1 MLSETKTSRLFIF
14 YCLHVICRYMESWS
28 PSRRVGF
35 QNFSFL
41 KSNDVLDA
49 VLGTDPGEQRCFKFL
64 IRQFVSLNKTKIIC
78 SMTDRKLSLPVVSVV
93 WRSHQWL
100 VATQTFQTYFRCSRQ
115 YNHRCKYTWFKWK
128 RLVKSYLMDQQI
140 YLYRSVTK
148 VILWNNKF
156 ICINRWQVCVFSK
169 FRWERDPW
177 SGWFYLE

>member
-1 MLSETKTSRLFIF
+1 MEGIPKIGMFTLRDVPIIPYMLNLVGGLSSLRPCDQGTSASSSSSKVQSLVHTNRIPLFYKKILARIMLSETKTSRLFIL

-93 WRSHQWL
+93 
-100 VATQTFQTYFRCSRQ
+100 
-115 YNHRCKYTWFKWK
+115 
-128 RLVKSYLMDQQI
+128 
-140 YLYRSVTK
+140 
-148 VILWNNKF
+148 
-156 ICINRWQVCVFSK
+156 
-169 FRWERDPW
+169 
-177 SGWFYLE
+177 